1 MKVLNDYGEL
11 QLTNTMS
18 DLVEL
23 FNNNT
28 ENNKLVDG
36 ILSYVLDTV

>member
-36 ILSYVLDTV
+36 ILS